1 MSSITTHI
9 LNTSLG
15 KPASFVDVWLDI
27 ENSAGVFEQIGQG
40 TTDSDGRVKT
50 LLKSDHR
57 LEVGNYRLRFAIGMY
72 FKSLKT
78 SCFYPTVEICFRIE
92 TPSEHF
98 HVPLLI
104 NPFGY
109 STYRGS

>member
-1 MSSITTHI
+1 MSPITTHI

-15 KPASFVDVWLDI
+15 KPASGVDIWLEI
-27 ENSAGVFEQIGQG
+27 EKSTGVFTQIGQG
-40 TTDSDGRVKT
+40 TTDNDGRVKT
-50 LLKSDHR
+50 LLKSDHH
-57 LEVGNYRLRFAIGMY
+57 LAVGNYRLRFATGSY
-72 FKSLKT
+72 FQSLGT

-92 TPSEHF
+92 SPSEHY
-98 HVPLLI
+98 HVPLLL